1 MVIIMAYHGIRVF
14 DQITKDQDVKPG
26 NVDNQSPSFEI
37 IELIHTDDLD
47 AISFTAFQRRFDLK
61 LTAMKHQIISE
72 KAHILKSDAFEI
84 DHYFNESHVFEH
96 CEFYHGVGSA
106 LSAAIS
112 HCEHRGFWGKIT
124 AEDEIYVIEKVGG
137 DQHRIESVDM
147 TQEVEEWKK
156 FEHHEDSIPGIP
168 TLESFAFEANDVRR
182 LQSEDS
188 TQTPAKEVLDE
199 CAKIEMLLIQHPSLQ
214 NWYTNKYPDD
224 KPMEKMMEE
233 TMAMML
239 AAAIMFKETVW
250 MKDGVEFICFDLV
263 LSGVLRAE
271 IGAYWTADD
280 AQKSRGKMLSKV
292 IQFVTENKNKPSWTY
307 DATYGIRS
315 GGMGLARLGGICN
328 DVAGLYKH

>member
-1 MVIIMAYHGIRVF
+1 MIIIMAYHGIRVF

-61 LTAMKHQIISE
+61 LTAMKHQIIS
-72 KAHILKSDAFEI
+72 KGAHILKSDASEI
-84 DHYFNESHVFEH
+84 DRYLNESHVFEH
-96 CEFYHGVGSA
+96 CEFYHGVGPA

-112 HCEHRGFWGKIT
+112 HCAHRGFWGKIT
-124 AEDEIYVIEKVGG
+124 AEDEIYVIEKVEG

-147 TQEVEEWKK
+147 SQEVEEWKK
-156 FEHHEDSIPGIP
+156 FQHHEDSIPGIP
-168 TLESFAFEANDVRR
+168 SLEAFAFEANNVRR
-182 LQSEDS
+182 VQSEDS
-188 TQTPAKEVLDE
+188 TSTSTKAVLDE

-214 NWYTNKYPDD
+214 SCYTDKYPDD
-224 KPMEKMMEE
+224 NPMEKMMEE
-233 TMAMML
+233 TMAMFL

-263 LSGVLRAE
+263 LSGVLRAQ
-271 IGAYWTADD
+271 IGDYWKKNDSTID
-280 AQKSRGKMLSKV
+280 RGEMLSKV
-292 IQFVTENKNKPSWTY
+292 SQFVTENKNKPSWTY
-307 DATYGIRS
+307 DATYSIRA
-315 GGMGLARLGGICN
+315 GGAGYATLGGICN